1 MAWRAAACAR
11 ARTAPCG
18 AAQQAGRVVSAIT
31 GPAAASGCQRSE
43 FWLRARQVLGPNIA
57 ACGAD
62 GAAAVHTGRAEDF
75 LRRARAAPGFADA
88 AFDYIRRAA

>member
-1 MAWRAAACAR
+1 M
-11 ARTAPCG
+11 
-18 AAQQAGRVVSAIT
+18 VSAIT